1 MTVSERDHGLRPPF
15 PDRALFEASPFL
27 EDLVGQ
33 GTWREEDGLGQVAD
47 EADVAWAL
55 NDFRQQVRQAAGDPE
70 KALGLLRSLRIRTLL
85 DLARSDLEG
94 RIPPHRIRIQ
104 LRRLS
109 ELLLYGSW
117 IVAEAVLR
125 KRYVHPLILER
136 RNVLP
141 PMAICSLSRLGSM
154 DPFYTTAPAPIFIH
168 SREAAFAPALVE
180 KDFDRA
186 RRSTKEWL
194 PAREYFLRL
203 ASRIMSY
210 LWAPDAGGKRLGSM
224 SEDHLVEWRSLLPG
238 PLVILF
244 SAFEEHFL
252 SGTPPLQVLNLLRL
266 RFLVGQERLGLAVE
280 EAARNALRRAA
291 EKMGPRLSPAL
302 NIWFGNRALA
312 EGLPMNEGGL
322 LDLERTVR
330 LLQFR
335 FGREDARF
343 LTPSPLKA
351 MDLLGQAGLI
361 GPEERL
367 ILRRAYTW
375 QWFLAN
381 RLALLGRRFYLGSE
395 YLGSSRFDR
404 EVGVEGAGARLQSLM
419 ASAQAVSRQLLQERK
434 GASV

>member
-1 MTVSERDHGLRPPF
+1 MTVRERDYELKPPF

-27 EDLVGQ
+27 EDLMGQ
-33 GTWREEDGLGQVAD
+33 GTWREREAGAEETGLT
-47 EADVAWAL
+47 L
-55 NDFRQQVRQAAGDPE
+55 SSNDFRRQVRQAADDPE
-70 KALGLLRSLRIRTLL
+70 KALELLRNLRIRTLL
-85 DLARSDLEG
+85 DLARADLEG
-94 RIPPHRIRIQ
+94 RIPPHRIRVQ
-104 LRRLS
+104 LRRLG
-109 ELLLYGSW
+109 ELLLYGAY
-117 IVAEAVLR
+117 IVADGVLR
-125 KRYVHPLILER
+125 QRYVHPLVLER
-136 RNVLP
+136 RNILP

-180 KDFDRA
+180 KDFERA

-238 PLVILF
+238 PLVLLF

-252 SGTPPLQVLNLLRL
+252 SETQPLQVLNLLRL
-266 RFLVGQERLGLAVE
+266 RFLVGQDRLGQAVE
-280 EAARNALRRAA
+280 DAAKDALRRTA
-291 EKMGPRLSPAL
+291 EKLGPRLSPAL
-302 NIWFGNRALA
+302 SVWFGNRALA

-322 LDLERTVR
+322 LDLERAVR

-335 FGREDARF
+335 YGRDDARF

-351 MDLLGQAGLI
+351 MDLMTQAGLV
-361 GPEERL
+361 GAEERL

-404 EVGVEGAGARLQSLM
+404 EVGLEGAGERLQSLM
-419 ASAQAVSRQLLQERK
+419 ASARAVSRELLQGRK
-434 GASV
+434 SGVV